1 MVNFL
6 TFDLNLLRVLDA
18 LLREGS
24 TVKAGNRLGLSQP
37 AVSSALSRLRHSLGD
52 ALFVR
57 HGQGI
62 VPTDYARSLAAPLH
76 EQLDRLEELLA
87 GPGKFDPAT
96 AEMTF
101 RIAGSDFFAD
111 VLMPRLAA
119 RLGTVAPG
127 VRVQLV
133 DLVPS
138 SYISSLDR
146 YEADLALLPDD
157 TFPDW
162 VDRMAI
168 FWSSFVVIARKGHP
182 ALAGLAPGEVLPLE
196 VFCSLGHILFSPEGN
211 LRGMGD
217 AALEKVGRKRH
228 VVMTLPVFSGVC
240 RSVSRGEAIAL
251 VPQQTAAM
259 LAKEMGLELFAP
271 PIPVPVPL
279 IVAAWNRRS
288 SANPAHRWMRQ
299 EIAALLRPLNAGEA
313 PLPD

>member
-52 ALFVR
+52 ELFVR
-57 HGQGI
+57 QGQGI

-157 TFPDW
+157 SFPDW
-162 VDRMAI
+162 VDRMAM
-168 FWSSFVVIARKGHP
+168 FRSSFAVIARKGHP
-182 ALAGLAPGEVLPLE
+182 ALAGLEPGGVLPLE
-196 VFCSLGHILFSPEGN
+196 LFCTLGHVLFSPEGN

-217 AALEKVGRKRH
+217 AALEKVGRRRQ

-251 VPQQTAAM
+251 VPQQIAAM
-259 LAKEMGLELFAP
+259 LAEEMGLELYTP
-271 PIPVPVPL
+271 PIPVPVPM
-279 IVAAWNRRS
+279 IVGAWNRRS
-288 SANPAHRWMRQ
+288 SGNPAHRWMRQ